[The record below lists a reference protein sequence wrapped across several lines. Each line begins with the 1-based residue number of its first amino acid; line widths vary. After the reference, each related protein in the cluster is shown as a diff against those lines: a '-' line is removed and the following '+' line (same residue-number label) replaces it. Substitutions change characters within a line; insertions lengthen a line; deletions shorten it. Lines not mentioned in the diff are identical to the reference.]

1 MRDFITRIA
10 LRGAGLG
17 TEVTPREPEPAV
29 LLLPVAERPGRPA
42 VGNLMRDGQR
52 PPSADPSVE
61 QGTEAVLHRRDPE
74 PVDSPPVSVRA
85 RSGSEEGK
93 PVPMSPKPNAAMT
106 DEAVPGA
113 QNRPTDRHVTAVHR
127 AESVPPV
134 EEVPVAPAVR
144 GPAPVEPAE
153 PPERLQAPERVGP
166 DPNVRSASYEEES
179 ATAARPERGR
189 SEPEHRVE
197 AVVPV
202 RPPPQPLDARLNAAV
217 RTGEGR
223 QASVLVDPNAVSGPT
238 IEVTIG
244 SVEIIAPEPDLDPA
258 PPPTRPAPDFRYMDA
273 ARSYAD
279 RRWY

>member
-17 TEVTPREPEPAV
+17 TEVTPRAPEPAV
-29 LLLPVAERPGRPA
+29 LLLPVAERPGWPA
-42 VGNLMRDGQR
+42 VGSLMRDGQR
-52 PPSADPSVE
+52 PPSADPSVQQE
-61 QGTEAVLHRRDPE
+61 SEAVLHRRDPE
-74 PVDSPPVSVRA
+74 SLDSPAVSHPA
-85 RSGSEEGK
+85 RSGSEEGEAPSK
-93 PVPMSPKPNAAMT
+93 NPQPDAAMT
-106 DEAVPGA
+106 DEVVPGA

-144 GPAPVEPAE
+144 APAPVAPAE
-153 PPERLQAPERVGP
+153 PPERLQAPERVGQEP
-166 DPNVRSASYEEES
+166 SIRSAPSPSES
-179 ATAARPERGR
+179 ATVAHPGR
-189 SEPEHRVE
+189 SLREPEHTVE

-202 RPPPQPLDARLNAAV
+202 QPQPQPVGARLSAAM
-217 RTGEGR
+217 RMGEGR
-223 QASVLVDPNAVSGPT
+223 RAPVLADPDAVNGPT

-258 PPPTRPAPDFRYMDA
+258 PPPTRPAPDFRYMDV